1 MATRRP
7 SRGGAGKSPSKE
19 DLSPVALLRATPSFH
34 DLVALWRSQA
44 DLRLHWGGLWGSSKA
59 LMSAALNA
67 EHEGPLL
74 VVTADAAA
82 AELAVDDFSVFGSG
96 AMPFPAR
103 ESSLGAEAEVLR
115 ERHHALLVIEREG
128 FGGILVAPLAALIQ
142 PVPNPSD
149 QEVGG
154 VLELA
159 ENIKLDPEHLTKVL
173 VDAGFER
180 VPAISA
186 AGEFSRR
193 GDILDFYAPAIGEPL
208 RLEFFDDELE
218 SIRVF
223 DLATQRTRHVLRT
236 VSVPLAQELKEA
248 ADAGDMLPLERFPAN
263 TRVVFW
269 EPAAIEDRRKQLR
282 FLGPAAV
289 SALNRFESNCTKHP
303 VLELAT
309 LPGEDGT
316 MTTLSVEEYCQ
327 GVAPGVAV
335 LASRANAGEHAVVLC
350 SNDAEA
356 DRLNQILRDNGE
368 PEHTLR
374 LQSGGLERGF
384 RIPEAR
390 LTVIH
395 HREFIPG
402 HGSHRP
408 KPRRRRD
415 HTTAP
420 IETVMA
426 LKPGDLVVHAVH
438 GLAIFRGLDRA
449 DQEAAQDFILLEFKD
464 SAELKVPVS
473 RVDLVERFVG
483 AGGANHHLDRLGSGA
498 FAKRR
503 LKVESAVE
511 DLAAEML
518 EIQAERE
525 AVPGLAFPDGGE
537 EQREFEASFPWEDTP
552 DQAQG
557 MLEIHADLSLPRA
570 MDRLLCGDV
579 GYGKTELAARAA
591 FRAIHAGKQVAILV
605 PTTVLAEQHVRSF
618 RQRFADWPVEIEV
631 LSRLVKPAKKR
642 EILADLEAGS
652 VDLVIGTHRLLS
664 KDVKFKRLG
673 LVIIDEEQ
681 RFGVR
686 HKEELKRKRAQVDM
700 LTLTATPVPRT
711 LHMAMAGIR
720 DITSLST
727 APVGRQEVHTEL
739 RYDDEKALIQ
749 DVLERELSRGGQAF
763 FLHNRVKTL
772 DLTAERI
779 QRLVPKARI
788 VVGHGQMEP
797 KELEKAMLTFVRGD
811 ADILVATTIIES
823 GLDIPNANTIFVD
836 QAQRHGLSDLHQLRG
851 RVGRSDKRGYCYLL
865 IPRGK
870 PLPLDARRRLK
881 AIEEMRYLGAGFQLA
896 VRDLEIRGAGNLLGA
911 EQSGHINAVGYE
923 TYRRLLAEAVTRMR
937 RQGKVAA
944 SGIEPACDLAL
955 GLSAALSPEFVPD
968 EETRLQLL
976 RELDRIRTLEQI
988 NAVLDSVRDRF
999 GPPPLELENLAKL
1012 FFLKHRLGKLGLD
1025 AVQRVEDH
1033 LSCSLRDAKT
1043 FERAIDGLPIDLRV
1057 MTARRARW
1065 MLPDPSASP
1074 EQILNLVFDTALAC
1088 RMPRKQRKY
1097 PRDKSK

>member
-1 MATRRP
+1 MATRPP
-7 SRGGAGKSPSKE
+7 SRGGAGKRSSAE
-19 DLSPVALLRATPSFH
+19 DLAPVALLRATPSFH
-34 DLVALWRSQA
+34 DLAAQWSSQA
-44 DLRLHWGGLWGSSKA
+44 DLRLHWGGLWGSAKA

-67 EHEGPLL
+67 EQEGPLL

-82 AELAVDDFSVFGSG
+82 AELAVDDLIVFGAG
-96 AMPFPAR
+96 ATPFPAR

-115 ERHHALLVIEREG
+115 ERHHALMLIEREG
-128 FGGILVAPLAALIQ
+128 YGGIVVAPLAALIQ
-142 PVPNPSD
+142 PVPRPSEQD
-149 QEVGG
+149 ASGI
-154 VLELA
+154 LELS
-159 ENIKLDPEHLTKVL
+159 EKIKLDPEHLTKVL

-193 GDILDFYAPAIGEPL
+193 GDILDFFAPAIGEPL

-223 DLATQRTRHVLRT
+223 DLATQRTRHVLRK
-236 VSVPLAQELKEA
+236 VSVPLAQDLKEA
-248 ADAGDMLPLERFPAN
+248 ADASDLLPLERFPAN

-269 EPAAIEDRRKQLR
+269 EPAAIDDRRKQLR

-289 SALNRFESNCTKHP
+289 AALNRFDRLCTKHP

-316 MTTLSVEEYCQ
+316 LTTLSVEEYCQ
-327 GVAPGVAV
+327 GVAPGVGA
-335 LASRANAGEHAVVLC
+335 LAERAAMGEHAIVLC

-356 DRLNQILRDNGE
+356 DRLQQILHDSGQE
-368 PEHTLR
+368 KHLLK
-374 LQSGGLERGF
+374 LQAGGLERGF

-402 HGSHRP
+402 HGAHRP

-415 HTTAP
+415 HATAP
-420 IETVMA
+420 IETIMA

-438 GLAIFRGLDRA
+438 GLALFRGLDRA
-449 DQEAAQDFILLEFKD
+449 ESQAAQDFILLEFKD
-464 SAELKVPVS
+464 AVELKVPVS
-473 RVDLVERFVG
+473 RVDLVERFIG
-483 AGGANHHLDRLGSGA
+483 AGGANHQLDRLGSGS

-503 LKVESAVE
+503 LRVESAVE

-525 AVPGLAFPDGGE
+525 AVPGFAFPDGGE

-557 MLEIHADLSLPRA
+557 MVEIHADLSLPRA

-591 FRAIHAGKQVAILV
+591 FRAVLGGKQVAMLV

-618 RQRFADWPVEIEV
+618 RQRFADWPVVIEV
-631 LSRLVKPAKKR
+631 LSRLVKPIKKR
-642 EILADLEAGS
+642 EILAGLESGT

-664 KDVKFKRLG
+664 KDVKFKNLG

-686 HKEELKRKRAQVDM
+686 HKEELKRKRAQVDI

-739 RYDDEKALIQ
+739 RYDDEKALLQ
-749 DVLERELSRGGQAF
+749 DALERELARGGQAF

-779 QRLVPKARI
+779 RRLVPKARI

-797 KELEKAMLTFVRGD
+797 RELEKAMLTFVTGK

-851 RVGRSDKRGYCYLL
+851 RVGRSEKRGYCYLL

-896 VRDLEIRGAGNLLGA
+896 VRDLEIRGAGNLLGS

-923 TYRRLLAEAVTRMR
+923 TYRRLLSEAVTRMR

-944 SGIEPACDLAL
+944 SGIPPACDLAL
-955 GLSAALSPEFVPD
+955 GLSAALSPEFVPE

-976 RELDRIRTLEQI
+976 RELDRIRTPEQI
-988 NAVLDSVRDRF
+988 TAVLDAVRDRF
-999 GPPPLELENLAKL
+999 GPPPEELHNLAKL
-1012 FFLKHRLGKLGLD
+1012 FFLKHRLGLLGLD
-1025 AVQRVEDH
+1025 SLQRVDDH
-1033 LSCSLRDAKT
+1033 LSCSLREART
-1043 FERAIDGLPIDLRV
+1043 FVSAMDGRGMDLRV
-1057 MTARRARW
+1057 MTARKARW
-1065 MLPDPSASP
+1065 MLPNPAASA
-1074 EQILNLVFDTALAC
+1074 EQVLQFVYTTALAC
-1088 RMPRKQRKY
+1088 PLPRKQRKY
-1097 PRDKSK
+1097 TPGKSK